1 VARVNQPKKNK
12 TMKISKTL
20 LAVFATVLISC
31 ALCTQQAQATQITG
45 NITFGGTVSLN
56 TGSAGTATAVTAWH
70 GGNGSGSPFVL
81 SFDGDFTGFVAA
93 FDPTTFAAP
102 WNFNSGAVPSFWSVD
117 GFTFNLTSSSI
128 FSQGG
133 FPPGVVVN
141 GSGFVSGNGFDPT
154 FMTWSFTTQDPGTR
168 RPRVFSFSAAAGSVP
183 DGGTTVMLLGA
194 ALGAL
199 GMARR
204 FLMS

>member
-1 VARVNQPKKNK
+1 
-12 TMKISKTL
+12 M
-20 LAVFATVLISC
+20 LAVLATGVLSC
-31 ALCTQQAQATQITG
+31 ALFTQQAQASQITG

-70 GGNGSGSPFVL
+70 GGGGSGSPFAL
-81 SFDGDFTGFVAA
+81 SYDGDFTGFVAA
-93 FDPTTFAAP
+93 FDATTIAAP

-133 FPPGVVVN
+133 VPPGVVVT

-154 FMTWSFTTQDPGTR
+154 FMSWSFTTQDPGTG
-168 RPRVFSFSAAAGSVP
+168 RPSSRVFSFSAAAGSVP